1 MLRALALLIQA
12 ALDTV
17 LPRKER
23 VVRIES
29 YSLLDL
35 PVSPT
40 ELEACGV
47 TITTLLDY
55 KTTAT
60 QDLIKALKYD
70 RAGRAAK
77 LLANALEEYLREEI
91 GTMKLFSTKPVILIP
106 VPLHPSRMRKRGF
119 NQIEKVLRN
128 LPGEF
133 KNGTIAHIDCTSLI
147 RTRATP
153 QQTRLSR
160 AERLRNVA
168 GAFALATDPG
178 EAHVILID
186 DVTTTGATLAA
197 AAAPLRG
204 KAVTLLAL
212 AHA

>member
-1 MLRALALLIQA
+1 MLRELASLIQTA
-12 ALDTV
+12 IDTV

-23 VVRIES
+23 VMRIRS
-29 YSLLDL
+29 YSLEDL
-35 PVSPT
+35 PVSPV
-40 ELEACGV
+40 EIDACGV

-55 KTTAT
+55 KTAAT

-70 RAGRAAK
+70 RAGTAAK
-77 LLANALEEYLREEI
+77 LLASALEEYLREETASI
-91 GTMKLFSTKPVILIP
+91 KLFSTKPVILIP
-106 VPLHPSRMRKRGF
+106 VPLHPSRMRERGF
-119 NQIEKVLRN
+119 NQIEKVLLHLPLEFRN
-128 LPGEF
+128 R
-133 KNGTIAHIDCTSLI
+133 TIAHIDTSSLV
-147 RTRATP
+147 RTRPTP

-160 AERLRNVA
+160 TERLRNVA

-197 AAAPLRG
+197 AAEPLAG
-204 KAVTLLAL
+204 KTVTLLAL